1 MFGLKMLKN
10 LTPEQIALMGV
21 VAATGGLA
29 APAAL
34 GAGAAGAATG
44 AGAAAA
50 GAGATAAGAGAAG
63 TAAGSSL
70 LSGISAEAALA
81 GTEASLA
88 GNVGAGL
95 SGSIPAMGESYFG
108 AAPGMGG
115 SSMFDQL
122 SRFGTQAKGY
132 LDEANKV
139 IKPVGNALGAAKTAQ
154 GLLSPD
160 TPQMPAPAPQFGGG
174 GNPVFMGLLQE
185 QQAQSQSR
193 MQEEMQRR
201 QAQQKLL
208 EMMGGR

>member
-1 MFGLKMLKN
+1 MFGLKW
-10 LTPEQIALMGV
+10 LTPERIAMMGAI
-21 VAATGGLA
+21 AATGGAA

-34 GAGAAGAATG
+34 GAGATGAAATGAAT

-50 GAGATAAGAGAAG
+50 PVGAGILGD
-63 TAAGSSL
+63 
-70 LSGISAEAALA
+70 ISAEAALA

-88 GNVGAGL
+88 GNVGAGIT
-95 SGSIPAMGESYFG
+95 GSIPAMGESYFG

-122 SRFGTQAKGY
+122 SRYGTQAKGY

-139 IKPVGNALGAAKTAQ
+139 IKPVGQALGAAKTAQ

-160 TPQMPAPAPQFGGG
+160 TPPMQAPAPHMGGG

-185 QQAQSQSR
+185 QQAQSQAR

-208 EMMGGR
+208 EMMGGQYGSA

>member
-1 MFGLKMLKN
+1 MFGLKILKN
-10 LTPEQIALMGV
+10 LTPEQLALMGV

-29 APAAL
+29 APAA
-34 GAGAAGAATG
+34 AGAAATGAAT

-50 GAGATAAGAGAAG
+50 PVGAGILGD
-63 TAAGSSL
+63 
-70 LSGISAEAALA
+70 ISAEAALA

-88 GNVGAGL
+88 GNVGAGIT
-95 SGSIPAMGESYFG
+95 GSLPAMGESYFG

-139 IKPVGNALGAAKTAQ
+139 IKPVSQAFGAAKMAQ
-154 GLLSPD
+154 GLLAPSSP
-160 TPQMPAPAPQFGGG
+160 PMQAPAPTMSGG
-174 GNPVFMGLLQE
+174 GNQIYAGLLQ
-185 QQAQSQSR
+185 QQQTQAQSR

-208 EMMGGR
+208 SMIGGGYGSA

>member
-29 APAAL
+29 APAA
-34 GAGAAGAATG
+34 AGAAATGAATG
-44 AGAAAA
+44 AAATGAATAGAAAVPASA
-50 GAGATAAGAGAAG
+50 GI
-63 TAAGSSL
+63 L
-70 LSGISAEAALA
+70 
-81 GTEASLA
+81 
-88 GNVGAGL
+88 
-95 SGSIPAMGESYFG
+95 GEI
-108 AAPGMGG
+108 
-115 SSMFDQL
+115 
-122 SRFGTQAKGY
+122 KGY

-139 IKPVGNALGAAKTAQ
+139 IKPVGKALGAAKTAQ
-154 GLLSPD
+154 GLLAPD
-160 TPQMPAPAPQFGGG
+160 TPQMQAPAPQFGGG

-185 QQAQSQSR
+185 QQAQSQAR

>member
-1 MFGLKMLKN
+1 MFGLKILKN
-10 LTPEQIALMGV
+10 LTPEQLALMGV

-29 APAAL
+29 APAA
-34 GAGAAGAATG
+34 AGAAATGAATG
-44 AGAAAA
+44 AATAGAAAVPASA
-50 GAGATAAGAGAAG
+50 GILGE
-63 TAAGSSL
+63 
-70 LSGISAEAALA
+70 ISAANALA

-88 GNVGAGL
+88 GNMGAGIT
-95 SGSIPAMGESYFG
+95 GSIPAMGESYFG

-122 SRFGTQAKGY
+122 SRYGTQAKGY

-139 IKPVGNALGAAKTAQ
+139 IKPVGKALGAAKTAQ

-160 TPQMPAPAPQFGGG
+160 TPQMQAPAPQFGGG

-185 QQAQSQSR
+185 QQAQSQAR

>member
-1 MFGLKMLKN
+1 MFGLKILKN
-10 LTPEQIALMGV
+10 LTPEQLALMGV

-29 APAAL
+29 APAA
-34 GAGAAGAATG
+34 AGAAATGAAT

-50 GAGATAAGAGAAG
+50 PVGAGILGD
-63 TAAGSSL
+63 
-70 LSGISAEAALA
+70 ISAKAALA

-88 GNVGAGL
+88 GNVGAGIT
-95 SGSIPAMGESYFG
+95 GSLPAMGESYFG

-122 SRFGTQAKGY
+122 SRYGTQAKGY

-139 IKPVGNALGAAKTAQ
+139 IKPVGQALGAAKTAQ

-160 TPQMPAPAPQFGGG
+160 SPPMQAPAPHMGGG
-174 GNPVFMGLLQE
+174 GNQVYAGLLQ
-185 QQAQSQSR
+185 QQQTQAQSR

-208 EMMGGR
+208 SMIGGGYGRTA

>member
-1 MFGLKMLKN
+1 MFGLKILKN
-10 LTPEQIALMGV
+10 LTPEQLALMGV

-29 APAAL
+29 APAA
-34 GAGAAGAATG
+34 AGAAATGAATG
-44 AGAAAA
+44 AAATGAATAGAAAVPASA
-50 GAGATAAGAGAAG
+50 GF
-63 TAAGSSL
+63 
-70 LSGISAEAALA
+70 LSEISAANALA

-95 SGSIPAMGESYFG
+95 SGSIPAASESYFG
-108 AAPGMGG
+108 AVPGLGATPGG

-122 SRFGTQAKGY
+122 SRYGTQAKGY

-139 IKPVGNALGAAKTAQ
+139 IKPVGQALGAAKMAQ

-160 TPQMPAPAPQFGGG
+160 TPQMQAPAPQFGGG
-174 GNPVFMGLLQE
+174 GNPAFMGLLQE

-208 EMMGGR
+208 EMMGGRA

>member
-10 LTPEQIALMGV
+10 LTPEQLALMGV

-29 APAAL
+29 APAA
-34 GAGAAGAATG
+34 AGAAATG
-44 AGAAAA
+44 AATAGAAAVPASA
-50 GAGATAAGAGAAG
+50 GILGE
-63 TAAGSSL
+63 
-70 LSGISAEAALA
+70 ISAANALA

-95 SGSIPAMGESYFG
+95 SGSLPAMGESYFG
-108 AAPGMGG
+108 AVDGMGG

-139 IKPVGNALGAAKTAQ
+139 IKPVGNALGAAQTAQ
-154 GLLSPD
+154 GLLSPN
-160 TPQMPAPAPQFGGG
+160 TPQMQAPAPQFGGG

-185 QQAQSQSR
+185 QQAQSQAR

>member
-10 LTPEQIALMGV
+10 LTPEQLALMGV

-29 APAAL
+29 APAA
-34 GAGAAGAATG
+34 AGATGAATG
-44 AGAAAA
+44 AAATGAATAGAAAA
-50 GAGATAAGAGAAG
+50 PVGAGILD
-63 TAAGSSL
+63 S
-70 LSGISAEAALA
+70 ISAADALA

-88 GNVGAGL
+88 GNMGAGIT
-95 SGSIPAMGESYFG
+95 GSIPAMGESYFG

-122 SRFGTQAKGY
+122 SRYGSQAKGY

-139 IKPVGNALGAAKTAQ
+139 IKPVGQALGAAQMAQ
-154 GLLSPD
+154 GLLSPSA
-160 TPQMPAPAPQFGGG
+160 PPMQAPAPQFGGG
-174 GNPVFMGLLQE
+174 ANPVFAGLLQE

-201 QAQQKLL
+201 AAQQKLL
-208 EMMGGR
+208 SMMGGR

>member
-1 MFGLKMLKN
+1 MFGLKILKN
-10 LTPEQIALMGV
+10 LTPEQLALMGV

-29 APAAL
+29 APAA
-34 GAGAAGAATG
+34 AGAAATGAATG
-44 AGAAAA
+44 AATAGAAAVPASA
-50 GAGATAAGAGAAG
+50 GILGE
-63 TAAGSSL
+63 
-70 LSGISAEAALA
+70 ISAANALA

-95 SGSIPAMGESYFG
+95 TSYIPATSESYFG
-108 AAPGMGG
+108 AVDGMGG
-115 SSMFDQL
+115 STMFDQL
-122 SRFGTQAKGY
+122 SRYGTQAKGY

-139 IKPVGNALGAAKTAQ
+139 IKPVGKALGAAKTAQ

-160 TPQMPAPAPQFGGG
+160 TPQMQAPAPQFGGG

>member
-1 MFGLKMLKN
+1 MFGLNILKN
-10 LTPEQIALMGV
+10 LTPEQLALMGV

-34 GAGAAGAATG
+34 GAGAAGAASG

-50 GAGATAAGAGAAG
+50 GAGATAAGAG
-63 TAAGSSL
+63 AAGSSL

-88 GNVGAGL
+88 GNVGAGIT
-95 SGSIPAMGESYFG
+95 GSIPVMGESYFG
-108 AAPGMGG
+108 AVDGMGG

-122 SRFGTQAKGY
+122 SRYGTQAKGY

-139 IKPVGNALGAAKTAQ
+139 IKPVGNALGAAQMAQ
-154 GLLSPD
+154 GLLSPS
-160 TPQMPAPAPQFGGG
+160 TPQMQAPAPQFGGG

-185 QQAQSQSR
+185 QQAQSQAR

>member
-29 APAAL
+29 APAA
-34 GAGAAGAATG
+34 AGAAATGAATG
-44 AGAAAA
+44 AAATGAATAGAAAVPASA
-50 GAGATAAGAGAAG
+50 GI
-63 TAAGSSL
+63 L
-70 LSGISAEAALA
+70 
-81 GTEASLA
+81 
-88 GNVGAGL
+88 
-95 SGSIPAMGESYFG
+95 GE
-108 AAPGMGG
+108 
-115 SSMFDQL
+115 
-122 SRFGTQAKGY
+122 QAKGY

-139 IKPVGNALGAAKTAQ
+139 IKPVGKALGAAKTAQ
-154 GLLSPD
+154 GLLAPD
-160 TPQMPAPAPQFGGG
+160 TPQMQAPAPQFGGG

-185 QQAQSQSR
+185 QQAQSQAR

>member
-1 MFGLKMLKN
+1 MFGLKW
-10 LTPEQIALMGV
+10 LTPERIAM
-21 VAATGGLA
+21 VAATVA
-29 APAAL
+29 SN
-34 GAGAAGAATG
+34 
-44 AGAAAA
+44 
-50 GAGATAAGAGAAG
+50 GATAPALAGE
-63 TAAGSSL
+63 TAATTAASTAGGTGSL
-70 LSGISAEAALA
+70 LSSISAANALA

-95 SGSIPAMGESYFG
+95 TSYIPATSESYFG
-108 AAPGMGG
+108 AVDGMGG
-115 SSMFDQL
+115 STMFDQL

-139 IKPVGNALGAAKTAQ
+139 IKPVGQALGAAKTAQ

-160 TPQMPAPAPQFGGG
+160 TPPMQAPAPQFGGG

-208 EMMGGR
+208 EMMGGRA

>member
-1 MFGLKMLKN
+1 MFGLKILKN
-10 LTPEQIALMGV
+10 LTPEQLALMGV

-29 APAAL
+29 APAA
-34 GAGAAGAATG
+34 AGAAATGAATG
-44 AGAAAA
+44 AATAGAAAVPASA
-50 GAGATAAGAGAAG
+50 GILGE
-63 TAAGSSL
+63 
-70 LSGISAEAALA
+70 ISAANALA

-88 GNVGAGL
+88 GNVGAGIT
-95 SGSIPAMGESYFG
+95 GYIPATGESYLG
-108 AAPGMGG
+108 AVPGMGG

-122 SRFGTQAKGY
+122 SRYGTQAKGY

-139 IKPVGNALGAAKTAQ
+139 IKPVGKALGAAKTAQ

-160 TPQMPAPAPQFGGG
+160 TPQMQAPAPQFGGG

-185 QQAQSQSR
+185 QQAQSQAR

>member
-10 LTPEQIALMGV
+10 LTPEQLALMGV

-29 APAAL
+29 APAA
-34 GAGAAGAATG
+34 AGAAATGAATG
-44 AGAAAA
+44 AAATGAATAGAAAPV
-50 GAGATAAGAGAAG
+50 GAGILGD
-63 TAAGSSL
+63 
-70 LSGISAEAALA
+70 ISAEAALA

-88 GNVGAGL
+88 GNMGAGIT
-95 SGSIPAMGESYFG
+95 GSIPAMGESYFG

-122 SRFGTQAKGY
+122 SRYGSQAKGY

-139 IKPVGNALGAAKTAQ
+139 IKPVGQALGAAQMAQ

-160 TPQMPAPAPQFGGG
+160 TPQMQAPAPQFGGG
-174 GNPVFMGLLQE
+174 ANPVFAGLLQE
-185 QQAQSQSR
+185 QQAQLQSR

-201 QAQQKLL
+201 AAQQKLL
-208 EMMGGR
+208 SMMGGR

>member
-1 MFGLKMLKN
+1 MFGLKW
-10 LTPEQIALMGV
+10 LTPERIAL
-21 VAATGGLA
+21 VAATVA
-29 APAAL
+29 SN
-34 GAGAAGAATG
+34 
-44 AGAAAA
+44 
-50 GAGATAAGAGAAG
+50 GATAPALAGE
-63 TAAGSSL
+63 TAAASTAASTAGGTGSL
-70 LSGISAEAALA
+70 LSNISAADALN

-88 GNVGAGL
+88 GNMGAGL

-122 SRFGTQAKGY
+122 SRYGTQAKGY

-139 IKPVGNALGAAKTAQ
+139 IKPVSQAFGAAKMAQ
-154 GLLSPD
+154 GLLSPEA
-160 TPQMPAPAPQFGGG
+160 PQMQAPAPQFGGG

-185 QQAQSQSR
+185 QQAQSQAR

>member
-29 APAAL
+29 APAA
-34 GAGAAGAATG
+34 AGAAATGAAT

-50 GAGATAAGAGAAG
+50 PVGAGILGE
-63 TAAGSSL
+63 
-70 LSGISAEAALA
+70 ISAEAALA

-88 GNVGAGL
+88 GNMGAGIT
-95 SGSIPAMGESYFG
+95 GSIPAMGESYFG

-139 IKPVGNALGAAKTAQ
+139 IKPVGQALGAAKIAQ
-154 GLLSPD
+154 GLLAPD
-160 TPQMPAPAPQFGGG
+160 TPQMQAPAPQFGGG
-174 GNPVFMGLLQE
+174 GNPVFTGLLQE
-185 QQAQSQSR
+185 QQAQSQAR

>member
-10 LTPEQIALMGV
+10 LTPEQLALMGV

-29 APAAL
+29 APAA
-34 GAGAAGAATG
+34 AGAAATGAATG
-44 AGAAAA
+44 AATAGAAAA
-50 GAGATAAGAGAAG
+50 PVGAGILGD
-63 TAAGSSL
+63 
-70 LSGISAEAALA
+70 ISAEAALA

-88 GNVGAGL
+88 GNMGAGL

-108 AAPGMGG
+108 AVDGMGG

-122 SRFGTQAKGY
+122 SRYGTQAKGY

-139 IKPVGNALGAAKTAQ
+139 IKPVGQALGAAQTAQ
-154 GLLSPD
+154 GLLSPEA
-160 TPQMPAPAPQFGGG
+160 PRMQAPAPQFGGG

-185 QQAQSQSR
+185 QQAQSQAR

>member
-10 LTPEQIALMGV
+10 LTPEQLALMGV

-29 APAAL
+29 APAA
-34 GAGAAGAATG
+34 AGAAATGAAT

-50 GAGATAAGAGAAG
+50 PVGAGILGD
-63 TAAGSSL
+63 
-70 LSGISAEAALA
+70 ISAEAALA

-88 GNVGAGL
+88 GNVGAGIT
-95 SGSIPAMGESYFG
+95 GSLPAMGESYFG

-115 SSMFDQL
+115 STMFDQL
-122 SRFGTQAKGY
+122 SRYGTQAKGY

-139 IKPVGNALGAAKTAQ
+139 IKPVGKALGAAKMAQ
-154 GLLSPD
+154 GLLLPN
-160 TPQMPAPAPQFGGG
+160 TPQMQAPAPQFGGG

-185 QQAQSQSR
+185 QQARSQAR